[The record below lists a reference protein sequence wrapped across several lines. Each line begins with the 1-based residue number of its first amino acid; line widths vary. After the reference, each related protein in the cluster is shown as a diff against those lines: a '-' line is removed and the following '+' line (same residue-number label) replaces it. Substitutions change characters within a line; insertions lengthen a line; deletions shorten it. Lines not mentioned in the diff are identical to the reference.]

1 MSCWALLGIEPISD
15 KREIKKAY
23 AEKIKQ
29 LNIDEEP
36 EQFQRLK
43 EAFDQALVLADRID
57 EEESFTSDDAEHFV
71 DLTKEEQ
78 GEPITDKVIDNAQFF
93 VEQLTDLYNGKAFF
107 DDLVSWKA
115 LFVNELEWSITEHEQ
130 IESIVMRF
138 LMDNY
143 PLLSKR
149 ILSFLGETFEFYKM
163 AEDVKRRNS
172 FSYYWQDMN
181 NGPDYSFAIYE
192 QIDEEERIPY
202 FYARYELYQMLAK
215 GIPERNLWRRKLVEC
230 QGITLVDPALIQLQ
244 IAYTLARDSK
254 LVMEH
259 SKWRISGLF
268 GELQALPM
276 DETTEFLS
284 DYIEWLSTKSTVA
297 KLLTKEPSELKGLPY
312 SVFLLLTGNVYAGIQ
327 EHLEAQNRFDLLE
340 QIAPSMLP
348 REMTAPVVKQE
359 VKPKQGSSKAVWVIV
374 AAALILL
381 RLVTISE
388 RTSVYNPSQ
397 KMSPEDFLKESII
410 EDPAVNDFA
419 SKFSELRTS
428 TFMHDQFIYFF
439 YIDPEDEEGRQ
450 EFIDEYVV
458 ESEKERFLS
467 IDFENLSSL
476 DLENTRSNDVSTNEN
491 LVADYGQVNGLRF
504 GTMEYPFVILQLDD
518 AGKIKDIFGKGWT
531 ELEKPDYTMLR
542 KSLDVSPWSS
552 RNFFYYS
559 YLVERHREL
568 QMEYQLEFTT
578 DSVKQ
583 LLQEH
588 EDFLVETYTFDW
600 TYKDS
605 YDDQEKEYTIFD
617 YKNGEVVLIISYDI
631 YGRVDHVYGEGWE
644 TLDENVKKQVLAN
657 AEVEE

>member
-1 MSCWALLGIEPISD
+1 MSCWDLLGIEPISD

-29 LNIDEEP
+29 LKIDEES

-57 EEESFTSDDAEHFV
+57 EEESFTSDGTERFV

-78 GEPITDKVIDNAQFF
+78 DKSITDEVTDNVQSF
-93 VEQLTDLYNGKAFF
+93 VEQLANLYNGKAFF
-107 DDLVSWKA
+107 DDLASWQA

-138 LMDNY
+138 LVDNY

-149 ILSFLGETFEFYKM
+149 ILSFLGETFDFYKM

-202 FYARYELYQMLAK
+202 FFARYELYQMLAK
-215 GIPERNLWRRKLVEC
+215 GIPERNPWRRKLVEC
-230 QGITLVDPALIQLQ
+230 QGITTVDLALIQLQ

-284 DYIEWLSTKSTVA
+284 DYIEWLSTKSTVD
-297 KLLTKEPSELKGLPY
+297 KLLAKEPSGPKGLPY
-312 SVFLLLTGNVYAGIQ
+312 SVFLLLTGNVYAGLQ
-327 EHLEAQNRFDLLE
+327 EHSEAQSRFDLLE

-348 REMTAPVVKQE
+348 REMTAPVVKKE

-374 AAALILL
+374 AVALILL

-388 RTSVYNPSQ
+388 RTSVYEPSQ
-397 KMSPEDFLKESII
+397 VVMPEGFFV
-410 EDPAVNDFA
+410 EDPTVKDPA
-419 SKFSELRTS
+419 SKFWELGRS
-428 TFMHDQFIYFF
+428 TFMPDKFVYFF
-439 YIDPEDEEGRQ
+439 YIDQEDEEGRQ
-450 EFIDEYVV
+450 EFIEEYVT
-458 ESEKERFLS
+458 ESEKSRFLS

-504 GTMEYPFVILQLDD
+504 GTMEYPFVILQFDD
-518 AGKIKDIFGKGWT
+518 AGKIKDVFGKGWT

-578 DSVKQ
+578 ESVKQ